1 MSLIRLLKRQGKVVG
16 KTAAIFMS
24 LILGAALAQAQVA
37 PAAPPVGAAPAA
49 PVFSTVPTEDGY
61 VLGVGD
67 VIAASVLGRTEFNSQ
82 VQIQADGTRCSFR
95 FSAR

>member
-37 PAAPPVGAAPAA
+37 PAAPARRRSSGRARLL
-49 PVFSTVPTEDGY
+49 DGSDRGW
-61 VLGVGD
+61 LC
-67 VIAASVLGRTEFNSQ
+67 AGR
-82 VQIQADGTRCSFR
+82 R
-95 FSAR
+95 